1 MIVDA
6 VPRFNRADRRV
17 SRLPTATFGRGSFI
31 LCPHEIRSQP
41 MAKPKKPGPR
51 SRSGAQ
57 PAVRV
62 EFDYAEA
69 SLLVVA
75 TNVLFGGAAGRDG
88 PDAETTRTLKSLMN
102 KLYAAE
108 PRLKADARRIEK
120 EMRDFLIDETEDLD
134 GDEDEEDAAAD
145 MGPLKGANLLPVIL
159 AAMEA
164 DRAIPLLRRDGVI
177 DLFPT
182 GAGQIGDVGVAIGW
196 SAAHGDYTL
205 VRMDEVI
212 GIGLDNPRTRPTA
225 TDPSA
230 ATLARLCPKPP
241 TGGSLL

>member
-1 MIVDA
+1 MA
-6 VPRFNRADRRV
+6 RV
-17 SRLPTATFGRGSFI
+17 
-31 LCPHEIRSQP
+31 
-41 MAKPKKPGPR
+41 KKPGPG
-51 SRSGAQ
+51 SRRDAQ

-120 EMRDFLIDETEDLD
+120 DMRNFLVDEVEDHN
-134 GDEDEEDAAAD
+134 GNEDEEEDEVDTAP
-145 MGPLKGANLLPVIL
+145 MKGGNLLPVVL

-164 DRAIPLLRRDGVI
+164 GRAIPLMRRDGVF
-177 DLFPT
+177 DLLPT
-182 GAGQIGDVGVAIGW
+182 GAGQIGNIAVAIGW

-205 VRMDEVI
+205 VRMDEIV
-212 GIGLDNPRTRPTA
+212 GVGLESPKMRLATA
-225 TDPSA
+225 DPVA

-241 TGGSLL
+241 KGGGLP

>member
-1 MIVDA
+1 
-6 VPRFNRADRRV
+6 
-17 SRLPTATFGRGSFI
+17 
-31 LCPHEIRSQP
+31 
-41 MAKPKKPGPR
+41 MAEAKKPR
-51 SRSGAQ
+51 SRRGAQ

-62 EFDYAEA
+62 EFEYAEA

-88 PDAETTRTLKSLMN
+88 PDAETTRMLKSLVN

-120 EMRDFLIDETEDLD
+120 EMRNFLVDEVGDLD
-134 GDEDEEDAAAD
+134 GNEEEEEVD
-145 MGPLKGANLLPVIL
+145 MAPLKGGNLLPVIL
-159 AAMEA
+159 AAMEEG
-164 DRAIPLLRRDGVI
+164 RAIPLMHRDGVFN
-177 DLFPT
+177 LLPT
-182 GAGQIGDVGVAIGW
+182 GAGQIGDVAVAIGW

-205 VRMDEVI
+205 VRMDEIV
-212 GIGLDNPRTRPTA
+212 GIGLNNPQTRPATA
-225 TDPSA
+225 DPAA

>member
-1 MIVDA
+1 
-6 VPRFNRADRRV
+6 
-17 SRLPTATFGRGSFI
+17 
-31 LCPHEIRSQP
+31 
-41 MAKPKKPGPR
+41 MAKAKKPGPR
-51 SRSGAQ
+51 SRRDAQ

-69 SLLVVA
+69 SILVVA

-120 EMRDFLIDETEDLD
+120 DMRNFLVDEVEDHN
-134 GDEDEEDAAAD
+134 GNEEEEEDEVDTA
-145 MGPLKGANLLPVIL
+145 PLKGGNLLPVIL

-164 DRAIPLLRRDGVI
+164 GRAVPLLRRDGVL

-182 GAGQIGDVGVAIGW
+182 GAGQIGGVAVAFGW
-196 SAAHGDYTL
+196 SAAHGDYTV
-205 VRMDEVI
+205 VRMDEVV
-212 GIGLDNPRTRPTA
+212 GIGLNNPQTRPATA
-225 TDPSA
+225 DPIA

-241 TGGSLL
+241 TGSGSL